1 MNLAAA
7 TVEDLTADPHPILAA
22 ARAEGPIT
30 WLPALDAWIV
40 TGRDAAVRVMRDPVR
55 FTVDDPRF
63 TTGQILGPSMLS
75 TDGAEHARHRT
86 PFNAW
91 FADRSTLASLTEWMA
106 ATATDLVAAIRP
118 DGAAELRAGL
128 AAPLA
133 ATTVTHALALDPP
146 GADQLLTWYRI
157 IVEGVQRLT
166 AGDDPGGAPVAY
178 RELAA
183 AIRTTV
189 EADRAAA
196 LRLAADALAADEVA
210 ANAAVILFGGI
221 ETSEGA
227 TANALW
233 HLLTHPDALA
243 TVRDDRSL
251 VPAAVEESLR
261 LEPAAAT
268 IDRYATTDVDSHGAE
283 IRRGDYVIVSLA
295 GANRDPAVF
304 DDPDRFRIDRPNT
317 RSHTTFAL
325 GPHACLGI
333 HLARAQTIAAIGAV
347 LDGLPDIE
355 LSAEAT
361 GPTGLVFRKA
371 ADLHAHWTP

>member
-1 MNLAAA
+1 MSLAHV
-7 TVEDLTADPHPILAA
+7 TVDELNADPHAVLAA

-30 WLPALDAWIV
+30 WLPALDGWVV
-40 TGRDAAVRVMRDPVR
+40 TGREAAVQVMRDAER

-63 TTGQILGPSMLS
+63 TTGQIIGPSMLS
-75 TDGAEHARHRT
+75 TDGTEHTRHRA
-86 PFNAW
+86 PFNSW
-91 FADRSTLASLTEWMA
+91 FADRPTLASLTQWMTAA
-106 ATATDLVAAIRP
+106 ATELIGGLRAN
-118 DGAAELRAGL
+118 GEGELRTAL

-133 ATTVTHALALDPP
+133 SATVTHALSLDPP
-146 GADQLLTWYRI
+146 GAERLLAWYRS

-166 AGDDPGGAPVAY
+166 AGDDAGPAPLAY
-178 RELAA
+178 RSLAA
-183 AIRTTV
+183 AIRATV
-189 EADRAAA
+189 EAGDADVLRPAAA
-196 LRLAADALAADEVA
+196 TLTADEVA

-233 HLLTHPDALA
+233 HLLTHPDVLQA
-243 TVRDDRSL
+243 VRDDHRL

-261 LEPAAAT
+261 LEPAAASV
-268 IDRYATTDVDSHGAE
+268 DRYATTDVEIHGAP

-304 DDPDRFRIDRPNT
+304 DDPDRFRIDWPNV

-333 HLARAQTIAAIGAV
+333 HLARAQTIAAVTAV
-347 LDGLPDIE
+347 LDGLPD
-355 LSAEAT
+355 LT
-361 GPTGLVFRKA
+361 LGPDASGPAGLVFRKA
-371 ADLHAHWTP
+371 TRVHARWTP